1 MAALAAAAQ
10 PVPEALVAARA
21 TITHAADDI
30 RLLSSGAEPVG
41 LGNGLAEAIPRVL
54 EVHPAIG
61 VDVADLRADPE
72 VERVAYFVVTA
83 AVGNAIKYAGPDA
96 TISVTITSSDGPEGE
111 PTAEGDTGLG
121 FLAVEVRDDGPG
133 GVNPAGHGLTLMAE
147 RVTSVGGDLRIASPA
162 GAGTAIRAILPR
174 RL

>member
-1 MAALAAAAQ
+1 
-10 PVPEALVAARA
+10 VVAARA
-21 TITHAADDI
+21 TTTHAADDI

-54 EVHPAIG
+54 EVHPGIG
-61 VDVADLRADPE
+61 VDVAELRADPE

-96 TISVTITSSDGPEGE
+96 VISVTIARAGRPEGE
-111 PTAEGDTGLG
+111 PAVDGDAG
-121 FLAVEVRDDGPG
+121 FLAVEVRDSGPG
-133 GVNPAGHGLTLMAE
+133 GADPDGHGLTLMAE
-147 RVTSVGGDLRIASPA
+147 RVASIGGDLRITSPE
-162 GAGTAIRAILPR
+162 GEGTTIRAVLPR